1 MKPMNPEPFY
11 FEGGKRA
18 ILLLHG
24 FTSTNVDVRM
34 IGRYLQDRGY
44 SSYAPIYRGHGSTME
59 ELVETN
65 NQMWWEDVLLGYQFL
80 KEKGHEE
87 IAVGGLSL
95 GGVFS
100 LKLGYQA
107 PIKGIITMCTPIT
120 MEREDNLLDAAM
132 TVAKYTKRK
141 TNKDKEVVQQELDAL
156 YPKLKEG
163 LQAFPILRKEV
174 QDHLDLIYAPILVIQ
189 GKKDNMIDINSAQI
203 IYNHVSSINKKLVWY
218 EDAGHVVTHSEV
230 RNELHEEIYQF
241 LESLDWQE

>member
-1 MKPMNPEPFY
+1 MKPINPEPFY
-11 FEGGKRA
+11 FEGGKKA
-18 ILLLHG
+18 VLLLHG
-24 FTSTNVDVRM
+24 FTSTNADVRM

-44 SSYAPIYRGHGSTME
+44 SSYAPIYAGHGSTME
-59 ELVETN
+59 DLVETN
-65 NQMWWEDVLLGYQFL
+65 NQMWWDDVLAGYQFL

-100 LKLGYQA
+100 LRLGYNA
-107 PIKGIITMCTPIT
+107 AVKGIFTMCTPIT

-132 TVAKYTKRK
+132 TVTKYMKCK
-141 TNKDKEVVQQELDAL
+141 ENKDKEMVQKELDAI

-174 QDHLDLIYAPILVIQ
+174 QDHLDLIYAPILVVQ

-203 IYNHVSSINKKLVWY
+203 IYDNVSSEKKKLVWY
-218 EDAGHVVTHSEV
+218 EEAGHVVTHSDV

-241 LESLDWQE
+241 LNSLNWQE